1 MIDLTYAELDT
12 ILSAIE
18 ELEKQD
24 QIAYE
29 LWEEERED

>member
-18 ELEKQD
+18 ELEQRE

-29 LWEEERED
+29 LWTEEREE